1 MNKQCFSVKKI
12 MNKFALFAL
21 FVFTIVVVG
30 LFIELCYNESH
41 ATCVVLAPETL
52 IVIKAKELKQK
63 NDIVIYNTKNTS
75 VHEAMTKI
83 PKSKQSKYHEQ
94 KIERHLSKKI
104 SEPFNNSY
112 NEIKQSY
119 AESMP
124 VSFIYKTALSVVD
137 VAHDLTTGANNESSY
152 RMLVANEE
160 KHTAFL
166 DGANIY
172 IK

>member
-1 MNKQCFSVKKI
+1 MQISR
-12 MNKFALFAL
+12 FALFAII
-21 FVFTIVVVG
+21 VFTIVVVG
-30 LFIELCYNESH
+30 LFIELCYNEAH
-41 ATCVVLAPETL
+41 ASCVVLAPETL
-52 IVIKAKELKQK
+52 VVIKAKELKEN
-63 NDIVIYNTKNTS
+63 NDIVIYNSKTTN
-75 VHEAMTKI
+75 VQEAINKI
-83 PKSKQSKYHEQ
+83 AKSKRAMYHEQ
-94 KIERHLSKKI
+94 RIERHLSKKI

-119 AESMP
+119 AETMP

-137 VAHDLTTGANNESSY
+137 VAHDLTTGSGNESPY
-152 RMLVANEE
+152 RMLVSKEN